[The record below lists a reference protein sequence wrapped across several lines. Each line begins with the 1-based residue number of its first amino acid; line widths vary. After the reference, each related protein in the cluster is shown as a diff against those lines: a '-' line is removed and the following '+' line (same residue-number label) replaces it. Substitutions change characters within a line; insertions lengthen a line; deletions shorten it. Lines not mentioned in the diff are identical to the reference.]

1 MTAEAWL
8 TALVVVLILVGL
20 IFEIASPAVLTF
32 SGVVVLLLLGVIDAE
47 QALSGF
53 SNPAPFTVAALFVVA
68 KAISKTGAIRPLTQ
82 SIMGTTG
89 SVRRPMLRMLAPTT
103 VASAFM
109 NNIPL
114 VAMMIP
120 EVSAWSRKRGTDP
133 ARFLLPLSYGAIFG
147 GVLTLIGTSTNLVVA
162 GQMDDRGMEPFGFFE
177 LGQIGLPIAALGVVT
192 LVAFS
197 PRLLRRVRSPSATF
211 AEGSRDFSIDMTVTP
226 GGPLDGSDVESGG
239 LRHLTGVF
247 LAYVDRGDTVVAPA
261 RPNTVL
267 HGGDLLRF
275 VGRIDQVLDLQAIKG
290 LEHAHQDSI
299 RELSVPGASYFTVAI
314 GYDSPLVG
322 QSLRESGFRSRYQA
336 AVIAIHRAGVRLD
349 VKLGDVVLRPGDA
362 LILLTDPEFSSRW
375 AHRSDFL
382 LISGLGGEIEPVAPG
397 RWRTLVILATM
408 VVVAATGIL
417 PILQASLAAAVLT
430 VVLRILTPGEAR
442 QALDFNVLIVIAA
455 AFGLAI
461 AVETS
466 GLAGVI
472 SDGLLSS
479 LGGLG
484 EIGVLLGVVLA
495 TVALTELVTN
505 NAAALLM
512 FPIAVTSAT
521 AAGVDPRGM
530 AVAVAIAASASFL
543 TPLGYQTNTMVYGP
557 GGYKVSDYM
566 RVGLPITIIVVVG
579 VTALVPILY

>member
-1 MTAEAWL
+1 MTPDAWL

-20 IFEIASPAVLTF
+20 VLEIASPAVLTF
-32 SGVVVLLLLGVIDAE
+32 SGVVVLLLLGVVDAQ

-82 SIMGTTG
+82 SIMGETG
-89 SVRRPMLRMLAPTT
+89 TVRRPMLRMLAPTA

-120 EVSAWSRKRGTDP
+120 EVSAWARKRGTDP
-133 ARFLLPLSYGAIFG
+133 SRFLLPLSYGAIFG
-147 GVLTLIGTSTNLVVA
+147 GVLTLIGTSTNLVIA
-162 GQMDDRGMEPFGFFE
+162 GQMDERDLEPFGFFE
-177 LGQIGLPIAALGVVT
+177 LGRVGLPIALAG
-192 LVAFS
+192 LVALVALS
-197 PRLLRRVRSPSATF
+197 PRLLGKVRSPSATF
-211 AEGSRDFSIDMTVTP
+211 AEGSRDFSIDMTVIP
-226 GGPLDGSDVESGG
+226 GGPLDGSDVESAG

-247 LAYVDRGDTVVAPA
+247 LAYVDRGDTVIAPA
-261 RPNTVL
+261 RPNTVM

-275 VGRIDQVLDLQAIKG
+275 VGRVDQVLDLQAIKG
-290 LEHAHQDSI
+290 LQHAHQKSI
-299 RELSVPGASYFTVAI
+299 RELTVPGASYFTVAI
-314 GYDSPLVG
+314 GHDSPLVG
-322 QSLRESGFRSRYQA
+322 TSLRESGFRSRYQA
-336 AVIAIHRAGVRLD
+336 AVIAIHRSGVRLD

-362 LILLTDPEFSSRW
+362 LIVLTDPGFRNRW
-375 AHRSDFL
+375 AHRPDFL
-382 LISGLGGEIEPVAPG
+382 LISGMGGEVEPVAPG
-397 RWRTLVILATM
+397 RWRTLAILGTM
-408 VVVAATGIL
+408 VVVAATGLL

-430 VVLRILTPGEAR
+430 VLLRVLTPGEAR
-442 QALDFNVLIVIAA
+442 QALDINVLIVIAA
-455 AFGLAI
+455 AFGLAT
-461 AVETS
+461 AVESS
-466 GLAGVI
+466 GLARVI
-472 SDGLLSS
+472 SDALLSS
-479 LGGLG
+479 LGTFG
-484 EIGVLLGVVLA
+484 EIGVMLGVVVA

-512 FPIAVTSAT
+512 FPIAVASAS

-557 GGYKVSDYM
+557 GGYKVSDYV
-566 RVGLPITIIVVVG
+566 RVGLPITLIAVIG